1 MIRMAEDTK
10 KKQPKK
16 KSEENPSKKSN
27 LAKPINPWKIAF
39 LALIGVLVGCLL
51 FIGIRATQVR
61 EPDFDSSKTEKR
73 SGNPVLTIQS
83 DKEQINEL
91 IAFYLNDFQKNSE
104 VTYDFYLENEAML
117 AGNFKILG
125 HPIQFNL
132 YFDPYVMDDGNVQLK
147 AKSLSIGTLGLPIR
161 DILQF
166 VKRDYKL
173 PDWVE
178 VVPEEKYILLRLD
191 KFQMQNGL
199 FIRAD
204 KINLID
210 DDIRVSIYLP
220 ETADS
225 SSKTTETSSSKE

>member
-1 MIRMAEDTK
+1 MAEETEKQQPEK
-10 KKQPKK
+10 KRKRNKQLKNDSTGKK
-16 KSEENPSKKSN
+16 
-27 LAKPINPWKIAF
+27 INPWKIAF
-39 LALIGVLVGCLL
+39 LAIIGVLAGIVL
-51 FIGIRATQVR
+51 FIGIRVTQVR
-61 EPDFDSSKTEKR
+61 EPDFDSSKAVQR

-83 DKEQINEL
+83 NKQQINEL
-91 IAFYLNDFQKNSE
+91 IDFYLEDFQKGSE

-117 AGNFKILG
+117 TGSFKILG

-161 DILQF
+161 DILASVQ
-166 VKRDYKL
+166 RDYKL
-173 PDWVE
+173 PEWVE
-178 VVPEEKYILLRLD
+178 VMPEEKYILLRLD

-220 ETADS
+220 EEATSNS
-225 SSKTTETSSSKE
+225 SETTETSSSEN